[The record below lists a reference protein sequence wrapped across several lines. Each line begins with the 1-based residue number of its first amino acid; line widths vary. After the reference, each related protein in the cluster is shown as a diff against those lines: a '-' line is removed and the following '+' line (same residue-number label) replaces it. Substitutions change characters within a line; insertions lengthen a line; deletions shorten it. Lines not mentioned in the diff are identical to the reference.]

1 MIVQD
6 INLPEYDWRCRVYY
20 AVTGYWA
27 DAILKDLR
35 AIGCSGSKY
44 RKAERNLR
52 SGHLDTGLTYSNRR
66 AGESVMVIAL
76 TSSAAEFANSYDH
89 EKGHLAKHI
98 ARAYDLDPFGEELQ
112 YLSGDIALRMFPVAK
127 RFLCDCCR
135 KSLYSRR

>member
-6 INLPEYDWRCRVYY
+6 IYLPEYGWHCRVYY

-27 DAILKDLR
+27 DVILKDLHD
-35 AIGCSGSKY
+35 IGCAGRKY
-44 RKAERNLR
+44 RTAERSLR

-66 AGESVMVIAL
+66 TGESVMVIAL
-76 TSSAAEFANSYDH
+76 TSSAAEFANSFDH

-98 ARAYDLDPFGEELQ
+98 AMAYDLDPFGEELQ